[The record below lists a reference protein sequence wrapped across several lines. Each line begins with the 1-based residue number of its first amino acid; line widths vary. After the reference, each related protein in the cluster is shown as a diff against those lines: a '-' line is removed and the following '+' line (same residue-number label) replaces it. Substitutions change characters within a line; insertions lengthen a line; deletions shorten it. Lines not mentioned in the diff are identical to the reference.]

1 MGRKGLGLFVFAIV
15 LIFAVSGCQSV
26 PKKFR
31 EEVSGVKTRVDTLE
45 TRVETVESKQASAER
60 SVMEQSQALEE
71 LKGRRAAPDTTNI
84 SVKPRAGHSR
94 ERTKDIQA
102 CLKNAGFY
110 SGKIDGVK
118 GKATKRA
125 IKEFQGANGLK
136 VDGIVGK
143 RTWELLSKYS
153 SGAGAPVSGGEE
165 AATK

>member
-1 MGRKGLGLFVFAIV
+1 MGRRSLAYVVLAIL
-15 LIFAVSGCQSV
+15 LIIAVSGCQSV

-45 TRVETVESKQASAER
+45 TRVETVETKQASAER
-60 SVMEQSQALEE
+60 SVMEQSQAIED
-71 LKGRRAAPDTTNI
+71 LKARRAAPETTNI
-84 SVKPRAGHSR
+84 SVKPRAGHPK

-110 SGKIDGVK
+110 NGKIDGVK
-118 GKATKRA
+118 GKATKKA
-125 IKEFQGANGLK
+125 IKEFQKANGLK
-136 VDGIVGK
+136 ADGIVGK